1 MLPRDESPV
10 VASGVGT
17 AAAGG
22 RAAAPGTRRVS
33 RPARIGVV
41 GAGSWGTTVASLVA
55 AESPTV
61 VWARR
66 PELAD
71 EIASSHTNQ
80 RYLPD
85 SELDPAL
92 DATHSLE
99 DVAASADVLVMAV
112 PSHGFRDVLERAAPS
127 IRPWIPVVS
136 LTKGLEQGSRLRMTQ
151 IVGEVL
157 PGHPA
162 GVLTGP
168 NVAKEVIGGLAAA
181 AVVAM
186 PDQRVAQALQATLR
200 TRLFRVYTS
209 TDVAGAEIAGAL
221 KNVVA
226 IAAGMAQGLGAGDN
240 TRAMVISRS
249 LAELTRLGVAM
260 GGDPATFAGLA
271 GMGDLIAT
279 CISPHGRNR
288 WVGEQLAL
296 GRTIDEITA
305 EMNMVAEGVKSS
317 RVVMELAREHDVEM
331 PIAREVYGVC
341 HEGRTP
347 LDAFRGLLRVKPTTE
362 MAAG

>member
-1 MLPRDESPV
+1 M
-10 VASGVGT
+10 
-17 AAAGG
+17 
-22 RAAAPGTRRVS
+22 S
-33 RPARIGVV
+33 RPARIGVI

-55 AESPTV
+55 AGSPTV
-61 VWARR
+61 LWARS
-66 PELAD
+66 PEVAE
-71 EIASSHTNQ
+71 EIAGRHTNS

-85 SELDPAL
+85 ASLEPAL

-99 DVAASADVLVMAV
+99 EVAALADVLVMAV
-112 PSHGFRDVLERAAPS
+112 PSHGFREVLAMAAPS

-136 LTKGLEQGSRLRMTQ
+136 LTKGLEQGTRLRMTQ

-168 NVAKEVIGGLAAA
+168 NIAREVMEGMAAA

-186 PDQRVAQALQATLR
+186 PDQRVAQALQSTLH

-209 TDVAGAEIAGAL
+209 TDVVGAELAGAL

-249 LAELTRLGVAM
+249 LAELTRLGIAM
-260 GGDPATFAGLA
+260 GGEPATFAGLA

-279 CISPHGRNR
+279 CISPHSRNR
-288 WVGEQLAL
+288 TVGEQLAL

-317 RVVMELAREHDVEM
+317 RVVMDLAREHDVEM
-331 PIAREVYGVC
+331 PIAREVFGVC

-347 LDAFRGLLRVKPTTE
+347 REAFRGLLRVTPTTE
-362 MAAG
+362 LAAG